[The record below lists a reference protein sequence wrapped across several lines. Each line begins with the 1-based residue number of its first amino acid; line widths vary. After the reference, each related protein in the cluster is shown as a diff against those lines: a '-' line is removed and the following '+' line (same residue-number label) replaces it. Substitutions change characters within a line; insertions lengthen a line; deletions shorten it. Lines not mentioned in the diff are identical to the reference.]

1 MDMNNFGERLAV
13 YRQNKNMT
21 QEEFASRMGVTA
33 QAVSKWERGQS
44 LPDIGLIN
52 SISNILGIDANEIFG
67 ITAKADMTEKD
78 GLFDQKKLLSNICA
92 EPVKLTFGKDIIPAI
107 VEGLKT
113 KLITDK
119 RLQIASLYGILIPRI
134 RIVDDNNLNDK
145 EFQIISYDR
154 VLYREELDLINDSV
168 YTYIMEKLFQICT
181 ANYAAIINKHMVKT
195 LIDNLKENYPG
206 VADEV
211 IPEKISYLT
220 VQRVLEGIIMKNQSI
235 HNLIAIIEI
244 LEEEVLTK
252 NNNNVNAIVEEI
264 LRVINMDQR
273 LTK

>member
-1 MDMNNFGERLAV
+1 MDMSNFGERLAV

-78 GLFDQKKLLSNICA
+78 GLFEQKKLLSNICA

-119 RLQIASLYGILIPRI
+119 RLQIASLYGILFPRI

-154 VLYREELDLINDSV
+154 ILYREELDLINDSV

-211 IPEKISYLT
+211 ITEKISYLT

-244 LEEEVLTK
+244 LEEEVLIK
-252 NNNNVNAIVEEI
+252 NNNNVNSIVEEI

>member
-1 MDMNNFGERLAV
+1 MDMSNFGERLAV

-78 GLFDQKKLLSNICA
+78 GLFEQKKLLSNICA

-119 RLQIASLYGILIPRI
+119 RLQIASLYGILFPRI

-154 VLYREELDLINDSV
+154 ILYREELDLINDSV

-244 LEEEVLTK
+244 LEEEVLIK
-252 NNNNVNAIVEEI
+252 NNNNVNSIVEEI